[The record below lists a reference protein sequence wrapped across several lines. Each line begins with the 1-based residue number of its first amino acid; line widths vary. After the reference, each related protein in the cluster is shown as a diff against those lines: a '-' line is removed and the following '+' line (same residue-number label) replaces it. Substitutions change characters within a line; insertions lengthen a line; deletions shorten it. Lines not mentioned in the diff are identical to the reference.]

1 MKILEYRGDLV
12 SNVNSE
18 LRCNEK
24 GLQLHQNVKF
34 ASCSFP
40 TPIRCTAVMAAVLK
54 NYGVSAEDVSQL
66 LPLSNLS
73 SVTRNA
79 LPIRRR
85 SLIPI
90 TLHPPSR
97 V

>member
-1 MKILEYRGDLV
+1 MKILEYRGNLV

-24 GLQLHQNVKF
+24 GLYVKF
-34 ASCSFP
+34 VSCSFP

-54 NYGVSAEDVSQL
+54 NYDVSAEEVSQL

-85 SLIPI
+85 SLIPN
-90 TLHPPSR
+90 TLHPPSP